1 MTEHQPRKLAVILHA
16 DVVGSTS
23 LVQRNETLAHDR
35 IQDAFRRLSETI
47 NAYGGVAHEI
57 RGDAL
62 VAESA
67 RASDAVCAAL
77 SFQQANTEH
86 NTQLD
91 DDIAPVIRVGIALG
105 EEVFADEMVTGA
117 GVVLAQRVE
126 QLAEPGGVCV
136 TAAIHEA
143 IPQRMP
149 FDQESLGEQEVKGF
163 EEPVRVYRVALKPG
177 EVIPEAEP
185 SRQDQSPSKPRR
197 LIIAFVA
204 VVVLLVAGGVVVW
217 LEPWMP
223 EEEPASV
230 ERMAF
235 PLPDKPSIAVL
246 PFTNMSA
253 DAEQEYF
260 TDGMTDDLITDL
272 SKISGLFVIARNST
286 FTYKGKS
293 AEVRQVAEDLGVRYV
308 LEGSMRRVGDQVRI
322 NAQLIDATT
331 GGHLW
336 AERYDGSIADV
347 FALQDKVTRQIV
359 TALAV
364 NLTAGEQEGQVRQ
377 ETDSPEAYD
386 AFLRGW
392 AHYRLQT
399 PEDFA
404 KAIPYLQNAIEI
416 DPSFGRAHTVLA
428 ATYWETWD
436 NVWAKSVGVTY
447 PEAYE
452 RTKLHL
458 KEAFKSPTPL
468 AHRIAAMMHSRA
480 KRWDEAMAEAER
492 AIALDPNDPNGY
504 EIMSR
509 LLVRGGRAAEG
520 LAFIE
525 KAIRLDP
532 QSDYL
537 FRLGDAQFQAERY
550 EEAAAT
556 FLRGTKRNPSEKYD
570 FLLLAA
576 AYGHLGR
583 EQEAKSAIDTFSKMW
598 RQGQKVDSP
607 YTLAKIDFWDF
618 KDPVARERLREGL
631 RKAGLP
637 EGKAATQ

>member
-1 MTEHQPRKLAVILHA
+1 M
-16 DVVGSTS
+16 
-23 LVQRNETLAHDR
+23 
-35 IQDAFRRLSETI
+35 
-47 NAYGGVAHEI
+47 
-57 RGDAL
+57 
-62 VAESA
+62 
-67 RASDAVCAAL
+67 
-77 SFQQANTEH
+77 
-86 NTQLD
+86 
-91 DDIAPVIRVGIALG
+91 
-105 EEVFADEMVTGA
+105 
-117 GVVLAQRVE
+117 
-126 QLAEPGGVCV
+126 
-136 TAAIHEA
+136 
-143 IPQRMP
+143 
-149 FDQESLGEQEVKGF
+149 
-163 EEPVRVYRVALKPG
+163 
-177 EVIPEAEP
+177 
-185 SRQDQSPSKPRR
+185 
-197 LIIAFVA
+197 
-204 VVVLLVAGGVVVW
+204 
-217 LEPWMP
+217 
-223 EEEPASV
+223 
-230 ERMAF
+230 
-235 PLPDKPSIAVL
+235 
-246 PFTNMSA
+246 
-253 DAEQEYF
+253 
-260 TDGMTDDLITDL
+260 
-272 SKISGLFVIARNST
+272 
-286 FTYKGKS
+286 
-293 AEVRQVAEDLGVRYV
+293 
-308 LEGSMRRVGDQVRI
+308 
-322 NAQLIDATT
+322 
-331 GGHLW
+331 
-336 AERYDGSIADV
+336 AERYDGSLADV
-347 FALQDKVTRQIV
+347 FALQDNVTRQIV

-404 KAIPYLQNAIEI
+404 KAITYLQNAIEI
-416 DPSFGRAHTVLA
+416 DPSFGRAHIALA

-452 RTKLHL
+452 KTKLHL
-458 KEAFKSPTPL
+458 KEAFKNPTPL

-504 EIMSR
+504 EVMSR
-509 LLVRGGRAAEG
+509 LLVRSGRAAEG
-520 LAFIE
+520 LDFIE

-598 RQGQKVDSP
+598 RQAQQVDSP
-607 YTLAKIDFWDF
+607 YTLVNIGYWDF
-618 KDPVARERLREGL
+618 NDPVARERLREGL

-637 EGKAATQ
+637 EGKAAP